1 MHFILKFWILSW
13 IIELMARKVKKIQKM
28 LALLLLKIVY
38 IRSFSGPYFPAF
50 DWIRRLPYSVRILD
64 NMDQESFKYVHLL
77 WSEDEYF
84 KKYWDWISN
93 FWNQNEVEST
103 FSKIKSTWS
112 LSWTWKYVKNS
123 CTHYSRPIGH
133 LHFIFVC
140 FTTSFFLFCPKVIS
154 EYLQY
159 TAQKMK
165 FLVKDFFSKC
175 DQICIFL

>member
-1 MHFILKFWILSW
+1 
-13 IIELMARKVKKIQKM
+13 MARKVKKIQKM

-112 LSWTWKYVKNS
+112 LSWTWKYFEPESMSRIS
-123 CTHYSRPIGH
+123 CSHYSRPIGH
-133 LHFIFVC
+133 FHWPYIC
-140 FTTSFFLFCPKVIS
+140 LFYH
-154 EYLQY
+154 EL
-159 TAQKMK
+159 
-165 FLVKDFFSKC
+165 FLVLSKSNIWVSAIYC
-175 DQICIFL
+175 TKKWSFWLRISSVNVTQICIFL

>member
-1 MHFILKFWILSW
+1 
-13 IIELMARKVKKIQKM
+13 MARKVKKIQKM

-103 FSKIKSTWS
+103 FSKIKFTWS
-112 LSWTWKYVKNS
+112 LSWTWKYFEPESMSRIS
-123 CTHYSRPIGH
+123 CNYYSRPIGH
-133 LHFIFVC
+133 FHWPYIC
-140 FTTSFFLFCPKVIS
+140 LFYH
-154 EYLQY
+154 EL
-159 TAQKMK
+159 
-165 FLVKDFFSKC
+165 FLVLSKSNIWVSAIYC
-175 DQICIFL
+175 TKNEVFG